1 MKKGLLLISLLL
13 ALSLACTA
21 LADSL
26 VLDGTV
32 TNDQAAQVYAPIGG
46 TVDQVLVSAGDT
58 VNPDTPIAVLR
69 TTKVYASE
77 SGTVTGI
84 FGQPGDNA
92 ETITSR
98 YGAVMYLEGESTFT
112 VSGSTANAY
121 NSTETKFVHV
131 GEKVYLQGR
140 TSSSRSGEGTIT
152 AIDGIN
158 YTIEVSSGVFIVGDS
173 VDVFRDSA
181 YSTKQRIG
189 RGTVS
194 RRNPLAV
201 TGSGSIVSYAVKSG
215 DQVQRGDLLFETLD
229 GSFDGYYMSGKEIY
243 AGISGTL
250 AEIKI
255 SAGSGVQKDSVCAVI
270 YPSDSMR
277 ISAEISQED
286 LDLLSVGDAVKVELT
301 ADEDAGTSY
310 DGTVSMISRI
320 ASSGNAENVTFTVYI
335 DFAADSHVR
344 YGMSAI
350 VSTPED
356 EPDELPENSGNENE
370 DEEPEEMEDDGTD
383 SSSRGNGK
391 PSDGNRRGGPGEM
404 KDENHKEGEGA
415 GE

>member
-21 LADSL
+21 MADNL

-32 TNDQAAQVYAPIGG
+32 TNDQTAQVYAPIGG

-112 VSGSTANAY
+112 VSASTANAY

-229 GSFDGYYMSGKEIY
+229 GSFDGFYMSGKEIY
-243 AGISGTL
+243 AGVSGTL
-250 AEIKI
+250 AEIKV

-277 ISAEISQED
+277 ISAEVSQED
-286 LDLLSVGDAVKVELT
+286 LDLLSVGDPVIIELT

-320 ASSGNAENVTFTVYI
+320 ASSSGNTESVTFTVYV
-335 DFAADSHVR
+335 DFTADSHVR
-344 YGMSAI
+344 YGMSAV

-356 EPDELPENSGNENE
+356 EQAEASEKTELDIENG
-370 DEEPEEMEDDGTD
+370 EPEALDADASNA
-383 SSSRGNGK
+383 SSGE
-391 PSDGNRRGGPGEM
+391 NRRGGRGDK
-404 KDENHKEGEGA
+404 KDEDHKEGEGA